1 VAQITIQGKRVTVS
15 DNFFQL
21 TPEEQDATVDEI
33 ARGMSA
39 GSKTTDSAKAA
50 VPEGKSV
57 GGFLQN
63 IPKDAYNIASGVVGG
78 LYAGGRKL
86 ITDPVGA
93 GKDVLDFADRSGAA
107 VEGGAANLYNMLVPE
122 ALETP
127 GRTPEMEMASQVG
140 GALKDRYYDNLG
152 DTVYNEPVQS
162 AMDAATLLYGGQG
175 LAAGALGK
183 GAMLTKT
190 LGKAA
195 EITNPLNVVAKPIQ
209 AARGALAERSAM
221 KAMRDTA
228 PSLDQVV
235 GRKNQL
241 YNALDNAGIKFD
253 ANTYG
258 QMMQSIAGKIRTF
271 RERRAPMTRD
281 LAENVMMKFYGQSP
295 SFRDVEEMLIEAK
308 SILRVP
314 DNASP
319 TAATDKAAAR
329 LVLDEVSQ
337 FFDNAPVMSNGSIPA
352 DQISAVAKEARD
364 LARRHIIAREVA
376 EMDRKSGWYLSGEE
390 SGIRNQF
397 SSFGKR
403 QGEHGLTDV
412 EKKAAKKVVRREGLH
427 GLASTS
433 GSKLVQAMLLGGAG
447 FGLGG
452 PIGATV
458 GLGAST
464 LSRAASAAMTNRKLD
479 QFRKTVLAG
488 REAQQKALLEAKR
501 LPVKTKG
508 LLLGTEG
515 AGLLTGRQ

>member
-1 VAQITIQGKRVTVS
+1 
-15 DNFFQL
+15 
-21 TPEEQDATVDEI
+21 
-33 ARGMSA
+33 
-39 GSKTTDSAKAA
+39 
-50 VPEGKSV
+50 
-57 GGFLQN
+57 
-63 IPKDAYNIASGVVGG
+63 
-78 LYAGGRKL
+78 
-86 ITDPVGA
+86 
-93 GKDVLDFADRSGAA
+93 
-107 VEGGAANLYNMLVPE
+107 
-122 ALETP
+122 
-127 GRTPEMEMASQVG
+127 
-140 GALKDRYYDNLG
+140 
-152 DTVYNEPVQS
+152 
-162 AMDAATLLYGGQG
+162 
-175 LAAGALGK
+175 
-183 GAMLTKT
+183 
-190 LGKAA
+190 
-195 EITNPLNVVAKPIQ
+195 
-209 AARGALAERSAM
+209 
-221 KAMRDTA
+221 
-228 PSLDQVV
+228 V

-253 ANTYG
+253 ANAYG

-488 REAQQKALLEAKR
+488 REAQQKALLGAKR
-501 LPVKTKG
+501 LPIKTKG